1 MNKVAFNERVNA
13 LAEKYW
19 SLKKDI
25 DAAEA
30 DDKRRELEEIE
41 KLLERGITGKLR
53 LELEKKASELRAITS
68 EREGAYAE
76 ISEVISELLEM
87 TSDFAPSLDQRKDG
101 LFPYDSEHEPI
112 SKQYFRA
119 ITDIFFGNPQPKLEF
134 ENADISAKGINIKTP
149 AASDLAA
156 LTSLNYVTTI
166 LQESAKKMLGEP
178 NQVDLSWQR
187 LKEKDYA
194 FIVFNVLI
202 DSNSALSLKEL
213 QEICDIEDE
222 EYKDLVTDMYDKRLE
237 EGLEYL
243 VGDEWEYPLVEKH
256 GNKYAVTDFG
266 RWVWKLCSGEAAAP
280 AEEEKSKIQQIIK
293 FIRGYHVD
301 KTKRR

>member
-25 DAAEA
+25 DADEA
-30 DDKRRELEEIE
+30 DGKRKELGEIE

-68 EREGAYAE
+68 ERAGAYAD
-76 ISEVISELLEM
+76 ISEIISEILEM

-112 SKQYFRA
+112 SKQYFMA
-119 ITDIFFGNPQPKLEF
+119 ITDIFFDKARPKLEF
-134 ENADISAKGINIKTP
+134 KDADISAKGVIIKIPT
-149 AASDLAA
+149 ASDLAA
-156 LTSLNYVTTI
+156 LTSLNYMTTI
-166 LQESAKKMLGEP
+166 LQESAKKILGRP

-213 QEICDIEDE
+213 QGICDIEDE

-237 EGLEYL
+237 EGLKYL
-243 VGDEWEYPLVEKH
+243 IGDEWEHPLVEKH
-256 GNKYAVTDFG
+256 GDKYEVTDFG
-266 RWVWKLCSGEAAAP
+266 KWVWTLCSEEAAAP

-293 FIRGYHVD
+293 FIRKYHVD

>member
-1 MNKVAFNERVNA
+1 MTKVAFNERVNA

-25 DAAEA
+25 DADEA
-30 DDKRRELEEIE
+30 DSKRKELEEIE
-41 KLLERGITGKLR
+41 KLLEKGITGKLR
-53 LELEKKASELRAITS
+53 LELEKKASELRAVTS
-68 EREGAYAE
+68 ERAGAYAD
-76 ISEVISELLEM
+76 ISEVISEILEL

-112 SKQYFRA
+112 SKQYFKA
-119 ITDIFFGNPQPKLEF
+119 ITDIFFDKPKPKLEF
-134 ENADISAKGINIKTP
+134 ENAEISAKGINLKIPT
-149 AASDLAA
+149 ASDLAA
-156 LTSLNYVTTI
+156 LSSLNYVTTI
-166 LQESAKKMLGEP
+166 LQESAKKMLGGP
-178 NQVDLSWQR
+178 NQVDLNWQR

-213 QEICDIEDE
+213 QGICDIEDE
-222 EYKDLVTDMYDKRLE
+222 EYKDLVTDVYDKRLE

-243 VGDEWEYPLVEKH
+243 VEDEWEHPLVEKH
-256 GNKYAVTDFG
+256 VNKYEVTDFG
-266 RWVWKLCSGEAAAP
+266 RWVWMLCGGEAAIP

-293 FIRGYHVD
+293 FIRKYHVD

>member
-1 MNKVAFNERVNA
+1 MTKVAFNERVNA

-25 DAAEA
+25 DADEA
-30 DDKRRELEEIE
+30 DGKRRELEEIE
-41 KLLERGITGKLR
+41 KLLEKGITGRLR
-53 LELEKKASELRAITS
+53 LELEEKASELRAITS
-68 EREGAYAE
+68 EREGAYAD
-76 ISEVISELLEM
+76 ISEVISEILEL

-112 SKQYFRA
+112 SKQYFKA
-119 ITDIFFGNPQPKLEF
+119 ITDILFNKPKPKLEF
-134 ENADISAKGINIKTP
+134 KDADISTKGVIIKTST
-149 AASDLAA
+149 ASNLAA
-156 LTSLNYVTTI
+156 FSSLNYVTTI
-166 LQESAKKMLGEP
+166 LQESAKKMLGRA

-213 QEICDIEDE
+213 QGICDIEDE
-222 EYKDLVTDMYDKRLE
+222 EYKDLVTDMYDKRLR

-243 VGDEWEYPLVEKH
+243 VGEEWDYPLVERH
-256 GNKYAVTDFG
+256 GNKYEVTDLG
-266 RWVWKLCSGEAAAP
+266 RWVWMLCGGEAAAP

-293 FIRGYHVD
+293 FIRKYHVD